1 MGYFIQP
8 IVTDKAISETA
19 LAIQNREPL
28 IFTRIALGSGRHQTD
43 GGKKNDVAQIV
54 HSLQVTQSL
63 STDVADT
70 IRITARLDNSRIE
83 REMIVNEIGVFAK
96 RGNHEEFM
104 YMYTWAEQGDVIP
117 PKTSAY
123 VYRDYDFNTTISKNS
138 QITIQY
144 NATDLVYATVPE
156 LKETERKLQTN
167 IDDHIGDTARHVSDQ
182 ERTRWNGKADATH
195 RHKVAD
201 IDGLEEIISNQTTNK
216 ANQSDLTG
224 HIQNKNN
231 PHGVTKAQVGL
242 GNVTNVEQASK
253 SDFQHHLDNHN
264 NPHSVTKAQIGLENV
279 TNVEQASK
287 VDFDTH
293 TTNHNNPHNVTKS
306 QVGLGNVANV
316 EQASKVDFDTHAK
329 DTTKHI
335 TQQERTSWNS
345 KADGRAL
352 TDHTGN
358 HNNPHGVTKTQV
370 GLGNVVNVEQASK
383 SEFNSHS
390 QNSTIHVTSV
400 DKNRWN
406 GAQLTK
412 LTEDN
417 GSAKKVNGD
426 WNNVMETGMY
436 TGTGLKNSPE
446 NRGAP
451 LYVTVTK
458 MDGQNVMQQAV
469 DNTNTF
475 TAVRTKVNGIWGSWQ
490 VFPRLKIKV
499 IPIQFEPG
507 VEVSPLAKPEDNK
520 IYVFENFVMVRIAI
534 TGNSFNNAPKKDSFF
549 NTRKLFY
556 LPKELIK
563 GYWYR
568 GRNYEGSLDGSYIS
582 MSINDVSYTNQYG
595 ANMKMFTPNFEYL
608 TGLCFASQ
616 PEKIESNY
624 CNMSSWFID
633 NRYPY

>member
-28 IFTRIALGSGRHQTD
+28 VFTRIALGSGRHRTD
-43 GGKKNDVAQIV
+43 IGKKNNIVQVV
-54 HSLQVTQSL
+54 HSLQVAQSL

-70 IRITARLDNSRIE
+70 IRLTARFDNSQID
-83 REMIVNEIGVFAK
+83 REIIVNEIGVFAK

-117 PKTSAY
+117 PKTAAY

-144 NATDLVYATVPE
+144 NATNLVYATVPE

-167 IDDHIGDTARHVSDQ
+167 IDNHIGDTARHVSDQ

-201 IDGLEEIISNQTTNK
+201 IDGLEAIIGNQTTNK
-216 ANQSDLTG
+216 ANQADLTA
-224 HIQNKNN
+224 HIQNRNN
-231 PHGVTKAQVGL
+231 PHNVTKQQVGL

-264 NPHSVTKAQIGLENV
+264 NPHSVTKAQVGLGNV

-287 VDFDTH
+287 QEFNSH
-293 TTNHNNPHNVTKS
+293 ATNRKNPHNVTKE
-306 QVGLGNVANV
+306 QVGLANVTNV
-316 EQASKVDFDTHAK
+316 EQASKTDFDAHAR

-335 TQQERTSWNS
+335 TQQERTSWNG

-358 HNNPHGVTKTQV
+358 RNNPHGVTKVQV
-370 GLGNVVNVEQASK
+370 GLGNVTNVEQASK

-390 QNSTIHVTSV
+390 QNSTIHVSSV

-406 GAQLTK
+406 NAQLIK
-412 LTEDN
+412 LTNDN
-417 GSAKKVNGD
+417 GSAKTAVGNWD
-426 WNNVMETGMY
+426 SYVESGMY
-436 TGTGLKNSPE
+436 TGAGLTNSPKGS
-446 NRGAP
+446 RSP

-458 MDGQNVMQQAV
+458 IDGQNVMQQAV
-469 DNTNTF
+469 DNANTF
-475 TAVRTKVNGIWGSWQ
+475 TAVRTKVNGVWGSWQ
-490 VFPRLKIKV
+490 VLPRLDMKV
-499 IPIQFEPG
+499 IPIQFIPG
-507 VEVSPLAKPEDNK
+507 ILPSKLATEEMNK
-520 IYVFENFVMVRIAI
+520 IYVIGNWVSLIAVI
-534 TGNSFNNAPKKDSFF
+534 DKDSI
-549 NTRKLFY
+549 NKSKTTIEYSIKSLFK
-556 LPKELIK
+556 LPKEYAFSNRNPYNIHK
-563 GYWYR
+563 VGYESFGEDHIYDF
-568 GRNYEGSLDGSYIS
+568 L
-582 MSINDVSYTNQYG
+582 
-595 ANMKMFTPNFEYL
+595 
-608 TGLCFASQ
+608 
-616 PEKIESNY
+616 ESNFNDKAEY
-624 CNMSSWFID
+624 AEGKYYRNQEIVGCSDSHQEETRDLIITGSWLK
-633 NRYPY
+633 PK

>member
-8 IVTDKAISETA
+8 ILTDKASSETA

-28 IFTRIALGSGRHQTD
+28 VFTRIALGSGRHRTD
-43 GGKKNDVAQIV
+43 AGKKNDVAQVV
-54 HSLQVTQSL
+54 HSLQVAQSI
-63 STDVADT
+63 STETADT
-70 IRITARLDNSRIE
+70 IRIVARLDNSRIE

-144 NATDLVYATVPE
+144 NANNLVYASISE
-156 LKETERKLQTN
+156 LKSTETKLQNN
-167 IDDHIGDTARHVSDQ
+167 IDNHIKDTSRHVSVE
-182 ERTRWNGKADATH
+182 ERTKWNGKADATH
-195 RHKVAD
+195 RHRVAD
-201 IDGLEEIISNQTTNK
+201 IDGLEAIIGNQTTNK
-216 ANQSDLTG
+216 ANQADLTG
-224 HIQNKNN
+224 HIQNQNN
-231 PHGVTKAQVGL
+231 PHNVTKTQVGL

-253 SDFQHHLDNHN
+253 QEFN
-264 NPHSVTKAQIGLENV
+264 A
-279 TNVEQASK
+279 
-287 VDFDTH
+287 
-293 TTNHNNPHNVTKS
+293 
-306 QVGLGNVANV
+306 
-316 EQASKVDFDTHAK
+316 HAR

-335 TQQERTSWNS
+335 TQQERTAWNG

-352 TDHTGN
+352 TDHTMN

-370 GLGNVVNVEQASK
+370 GLGNVANVEQASK

-417 GSAKKVNGD
+417 GSAKRVNGD
-426 WNNVMETGMY
+426 WNNVVETGMY

-475 TAVRTKVNGIWGSWQ
+475 TAVRTKVNGVWGSWQ

-507 VEVSPLAKPEDNK
+507 VKASPLAKPEDNK
-520 IYVFENFVMVRIAI
+520 IYVFETFVMIRLAI
-534 TGNSFNNAPKKDSFF
+534 TADSFK
-549 NTRKLFY
+549 NGPKYRESSSERKLFY
-556 LPKELIK
+556 LPTELIK
-563 GYWYR
+563 ERRLEDTYAESY
-568 GRNYEGSLDGSYIS
+568 GSL
-582 MSINDVSYTNQYG
+582 NDIDQLYANQYDRD
-595 ANMKMFTPNFEYL
+595 MKIFIPMFDYRD
-608 TGLCFASQ
+608 GLCRGSQ
-616 PEKIESNY
+616 PREIASNY
-624 CNMSSWFID
+624 CNMSTWLMKA
-633 NRYPY
+633 RYRY